1 MAFPKD
7 YLSWDVWNKTKAIWL
22 MSVINLLLNAMS
34 VYLLWLIYGALSG
47 GAHTTHVVAQGVQQG
62 QQIAVVK

>member
-22 MSVINLLLNAMS
+22 ISILNLLLNGIS
-34 VYLLWLIYGALSG
+34 VYLLWMIYGVLANHG
-47 GAHTTHVVAQGVQQG
+47 VAQIVQGVQQG
-62 QQIAVVK
+62 QQIAVVKGG